1 MKPYNFFLVG
11 VGGQGTLLAS
21 DVLALLGIKTG
32 YDVKKSEIHGMAQR
46 GGSVTSQVRW
56 AEKVYSPLVGKG
68 EADYYL
74 AFERLEGLRYIEFLR
89 SGGVAIINDHRI
101 PPVSVNTGVDEY
113 PPEPTGTLFPRSG
126 DDEQV
131 RRVLGEVTGRAYF
144 VPAMQ
149 IAEAVGNARTNNV
162 VLLGA
167 LSRFLDI
174 PVESWLEVI
183 AERVPARYVEMNR
196 QAFLQGRQATK

>member
-89 SGGVAIINDHRI
+89 SGGVAIINDYRI

-113 PPEPTGTLFPRSG
+113 P
-126 DDEQV
+126 DDERT
-131 RRVLGEVTGRAYF
+131 RRILGEVTGRAYF